1 MKKMKIIVAVS
12 ALLTCGYGFGMEKTY
27 TSIDLDGKNKE
38 LTLMIARMKKGQ
50 EIDKSKAKELIQT
63 LNANGRIV
71 STQVTAYVQKYNES
85 PLEKLITTG
94 ASTIEAQ
101 LLAAIN
107 LKSSTAAEVLQ
118 KGVKYVDTWL
128 KAKHTPSE
136 KSQMQ
141 QALTGVANAL
151 NTNNKNDDTAVKGSY
166 AAMAEFVKQ
175 G

>member
-85 PLEKLITTG
+85 PLAKATESSL
-94 ASTIEAQ
+94 
-101 LLAAIN
+101 N
-107 LKSSTAAEVLQ
+107 L
-118 KGVKYVDTWL
+118 D
-128 KAKHTPSE
+128 
-136 KSQMQ
+136 
-141 QALTGVANAL
+141 
-151 NTNNKNDDTAVKGSY
+151 NKNKELTLLMAKVKKGQ
-166 AAMAEFVKQ
+166 EQ
-175 G
+175 E